1 MTIIK
6 EIIELLHDNDCVILP
21 NFGAFILKN
30 KSAYIKDDEFF
41 PPSKFVSF
49 NQMLS
54 ENDGLLYKYIS
65 KTKNI
70 TYDKASKLVD
80 NEIGELNKKLSSD
93 LIFEI
98 KDLGIFELKENNLIF
113 NPNYS
118 INFNNY
124 SFGLTSFV
132 RKPSA
137 KVIKDS
143 DIHENSLN
151 INYLLRYA
159 AITFVVLGFTYFGY
173 NNYTNYVSNENL
185 KSIADAQ
192 NQIKRNIQTATFNL
206 GELPT
211 ISIKVNAPVIKA
223 NSTNFSVIAG
233 SFRSKNNAQKHLNE
247 LLSKGFKASYTSV
260 NPKGLYRVAYARLS
274 TRKDAYILIS
284 KIKAK
289 GQDAWLL
296 IEN

>member
-1 MTIIK
+1 MTIIN

-30 KSAYIKDDEFF
+30 KSAYVEDNEFF
-41 PPSKFVSF
+41 PPSKYVSF

-54 ENDGLLYKYIS
+54 ESDGLLYNYIS
-65 KTKNI
+65 KSKNI
-70 TYDKASKLVD
+70 SYTKASKLVD
-80 NEIGELNKKLSSD
+80 DEIGQLNKKLSLD

-98 KDLGIFELKENNLIF
+98 KDLGIFELKDNSLIF

-118 INFNNY
+118 TNFNSY
-124 SFGLTSFV
+124 SFGLTSFS
-132 RKPSA
+132 RKPA
-137 KVIKDS
+137 TKDIKVGYRGEANLS
-143 DIHENSLN
+143 T
-151 INYLLRYA
+151 NYLLRYA
-159 AITFVVLGFTYFGY
+159 VITFLLLGFTYFGY
-173 NNYTNYVSNENL
+173 NSYTNYISNEKL
-185 KSIADAQ
+185 KSIADVQ
-192 NQIKRNIQTATFNL
+192 NQIKKNVQTATFNL

-211 ISIKVNAPVIKA
+211 INIKVNAPLKKA

-247 LLSKGFKASYTSV
+247 LLSQGFEASFTSV

-284 KIKAK
+284 EIRAQ